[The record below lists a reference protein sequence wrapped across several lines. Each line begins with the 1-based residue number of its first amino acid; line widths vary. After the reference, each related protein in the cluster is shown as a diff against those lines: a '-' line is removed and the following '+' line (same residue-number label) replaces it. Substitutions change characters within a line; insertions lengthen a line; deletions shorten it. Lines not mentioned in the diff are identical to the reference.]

1 MFRQRTGPASWL
13 LQPELFRA
21 KPVAVA
27 VETEG
32 AHTLGATV
40 VDWWGVTGK
49 PSNANWIT
57 EVDGEGVLDLLVERI
72 GRL

>member
-1 MFRQRTGPASWL
+1 M
-13 LQPELFRA
+13 
-21 KPVAVA
+21 
-27 VETEG
+27 ETEG

-49 PSNANWIT
+49 PSNANWAT
-57 EVDGEGVLDLLVERI
+57 EVDGEAVLDLLIERI